1 MDTLLGDELLERI
14 AGRAAATDAENGFFD
29 DDLADLTRAGYLRA
43 HVPAEYGGAG
53 VSLTDLARAQRRLGA
68 ASPATAL
75 AVNMHHV
82 WVATARTMA
91 RRGDDA
97 LTRVFDEAGAGEI
110 FGFGISEP
118 GNDLVLFDSLTKAV
132 PSGDGGYSFTGV
144 KIFTSMAPAWTRL
157 GIFGKDE
164 SGDEPKL
171 VFGFLLR
178 DAAGV
183 TIADDW
189 DMLGMR
195 ATQSRTTK
203 LDGATVPP
211 ERIVRT
217 LPVGPN
223 ADALTFGIFSSFLL
237 LVPSVYAGIADRAL
251 QIAVEAT
258 HRRRSLR
265 TGLAL
270 SQDPD
275 IRWKIAEAAMRVDSL
290 TLQLEGLTAD
300 VDGGPGA
307 VDHGPDWFRQLAGVK
322 TRVIRTAREV
332 VDLAF
337 EVSGGGAY
345 ATGSELA
352 RLYRDVLAGIFHP
365 SDDESAHSTVASA
378 VLGPLD

>member
-1 MDTLLGDELLERI
+1 MLGDGLLERI
-14 AGRAAATDAENGFFD
+14 AGRARATDAENGFFD
-29 DDLADLTRAGYLRA
+29 DDLAELTEAGYLRA
-43 HVPAEYGGAG
+43 HVPTEYGGAG
-53 VSLTDLARAQRRLGA
+53 ATLTELARAQRRLGA
-68 ASPATAL
+68 AAPATAL

-82 WVATARTMA
+82 WVATAATMA
-91 RRGDDA
+91 RRGDPA
-97 LTRVFDEAGAGEI
+97 LTGVLEEAGAGEI

-118 GNDLVLFDSLTKAV
+118 GNDLVLFDSLTAAV
-132 PSGDGGYSFTGV
+132 PSGDGYEFTGI

-164 SGDEPKL
+164 TGAEPRL
-171 VFGFLLR
+171 VFGFLPR

-183 TIADDW
+183 SIADDW

-203 LDGATVPP
+203 LDRAWVPGDK
-211 ERIVRT
+211 IVRT

-223 ADALTFGIFSSFLL
+223 ADPLTFGIFSSFLL

-251 QIAVEAT
+251 QIAVEAVQ
-258 HRRRSLR
+258 RRRSLR
-265 TGLAL
+265 TGLTL

-275 IRWKIAEAAMRVDSL
+275 IRWKIAEAAMAVDSL
-290 TLQLEGLTAD
+290 TLQLDGLTAD

-307 VDHGPDWFRQLAGVK
+307 RDHGADWFRQLAGAK
-322 TRVIRTAREV
+322 TRIIRTARDV
-332 VDLAF
+332 VNLAF

-365 SDDESAHSTVASA
+365 SDDESAHSTAATA

>member
-1 MDTLLGDELLERI
+1 MPGDALLDRI

-29 DDLADLTRAGYLRA
+29 EDLAELTAAGYLRA
-43 HVPAEYGGAG
+43 HVPTEFGGGGAT
-53 VSLTDLARAQRRLGA
+53 LTELARAQRKLGA
-68 ASPATAL
+68 AAPATAL

-82 WVATARTMA
+82 WVATAATMA

-97 LTRVFDEAGAGEI
+97 LTGVLTEAGAGEI

-118 GNDLVLFDSLTKAV
+118 GNDLVLFDSLTTAV
-132 PSGDGGYSFTGV
+132 PSGDGFEFTGV

-164 SGDEPKL
+164 TAGEPTL
-171 VFGFLLR
+171 VFGFASR
-178 DAAGV
+178 DTPGIS
-183 TIADDW
+183 IADDW

-203 LDGATVPP
+203 LDGVRVPG
-211 ERIVRT
+211 EHIVRR

-251 QIAVEAT
+251 EIAVDAVG
-258 HRRRSLR
+258 RRRSLR

-275 IRWKIAEAAMRVDSL
+275 IRWKIAEATMRVDSL
-290 TLQLEGLTAD
+290 TLQLDSLTRD

-307 VDHGPDWFRQLAGVK
+307 TEHGADWFRQLAGLK

-378 VLGPLD
+378 VLGPID